1 MTDVTLGAS
10 GLWLG
15 TRTVAGGTATLTKF
29 FFLAEV
35 HGSMDNRNRIFL
47 PDVLCDHTDLVW
59 RKGTLFEAVTG
70 PTAIIDGLLAE
81 VFRGFPQ
88 SYGKCQD
95 MYAQSS
101 VSFYYLSYH

>member
-1 MTDVTLGAS
+1 MCWAILLMS
-10 GLWLG
+10 F
-15 TRTVAGGTATLTKF
+15 RQ
-29 FFLAEV
+29 
-35 HGSMDNRNRIFL
+35 
-47 PDVLCDHTDLVW
+47 
-59 RKGTLFEAVTG
+59 GTLFKAMIGHTVF
-70 PTAIIDGLLAE
+70 IDGLLAE